1 MNDPDLSKYIYPKD
15 EDEDSSKRTLPLNKD
30 IHHIIRAKY
39 FKEML
44 KKNALFLKQVTLWE
58 DPYDAAIL
66 KCDTKCGEKTVR
78 LSEKIKEIYG
88 QCWSDK
94 DSECDGLWRV
104 CSDNR
109 RNDVVRITVSVKDL
123 LSAVLAS
130 KANNPSRRDF
140 AIGKVRYDTQSNL
153 QNTIVFDP
161 TALGNALGWGA
172 TILFH
177 KRVEFD
183 YESEV
188 RLIYTGLDSEPC
200 VKKSDGICEIPLP
213 NDNNNT
219 LANIVKQIQFPPWM
233 RQCKKNYFRKKFSSY
248 GIAQN
253 IIVDST
259 LYEKFEGP
267 IPVRISKK
275 FP

>member
-1 MNDPDLSKYIYPKD
+1 MNDQDFSKYIYPKD
-15 EDEDSSKRTLPLNKD
+15 EDEDSSGRPGLLSKK

-39 FKEML
+39 FKGML
-44 KKNALFLKQVTLWE
+44 ENNALFLKQVTLWE

-66 KCDTKCGEKTVR
+66 KCDTEYDGKTVC

-104 CSDNR
+104 CSDNQ

-140 AIGKVRYDTQSNL
+140 AIGKVSYAPQSNL
-153 QNTIVFDP
+153 QNTIIFDP

-172 TILFH
+172 AILFH
-177 KRVEFD
+177 KRVEFS

-188 RLIYTGLDSEPC
+188 RLIYTGLDSDPC
-200 VKKSDGICEIPLP
+200 VEKSDGICKIPLSNEYAWP
-213 NDNNNT
+213 R
-219 LANIVKQIQFPPWM
+219 IIEQIQFPPWM

-253 IIVDST
+253 TIVDST
-259 LYEKFEGP
+259 LYEKFKDP
-267 IPVRISKK
+267 IPVSISKK